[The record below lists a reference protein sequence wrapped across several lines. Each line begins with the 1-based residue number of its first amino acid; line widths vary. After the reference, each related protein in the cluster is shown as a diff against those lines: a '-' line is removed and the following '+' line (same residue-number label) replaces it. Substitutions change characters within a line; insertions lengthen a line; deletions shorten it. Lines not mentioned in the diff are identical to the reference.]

1 MTSLLS
7 TSLLATTVS
16 SDVLVLAG
24 ALILLVSALVGF
36 ASGMF
41 YERASAKRA
50 LTRAKKHLS
59 QMVNMVVS
67 SLESAHEACAA
78 LESFPNIV
86 LSSKEL
92 KQLDA
97 KQASLLDTVSRVM
110 SSQQALAEAVTAEP
124 KAKVESATET
134 KPEPVEFAI
143 SWQRDD
149 KTDAAGLPDRSAFDA
164 NLEMLLAA
172 GNASEVDSGL
182 LFIKIDKFDQLQSRF
197 GSGGISTLLRKM
209 SAVVCRAGR
218 DEDLLCRYSNDTLAM
233 LMPKVDAA
241 AGRLLAQKIR
251 DSVRSF
257 HFRLEESGPE
267 VFVSA
272 SYGVTVCAPADNGD
286 LVVNRAGNAV
296 SRSQRRGRNQL
307 HLHDGE
313 TAVHCLAAERGIV
326 KTCVLEELRKSGVSC

>member
-1 MTSLLS
+1 MTSLPAA
-7 TSLLATTVS
+7 SLLATTVS
-16 SDVLVLAG
+16 SDALVLAG
-24 ALILLVSALVGF
+24 ALILLVSTLVGF
-36 ASGMF
+36 VSGMF
-41 YERASAKRA
+41 YERAAAKRA

-86 LSSKEL
+86 LTSKEL
-92 KQLDA
+92 KQLNA
-97 KQASLLDTVSRVM
+97 KQSSLLETVSRVM
-110 SSQQALAEAVTAEP
+110 SSQQALADAVTAEA
-124 KAKVESATET
+124 KATTEGKTET
-134 KPEPVEFAI
+134 KPEPVEFSI
-143 SWQRDD
+143 CWQRDD
-149 KTDAAGLPDRSAFDA
+149 KADAAGLPDRTAFDS

-172 GNASEVDSGL
+172 GNASEVESGL

-197 GSGGISTLLRKM
+197 GSGGVSTLLRKM
-209 SAVVCRAGR
+209 AAVVCRGGR
-218 DEDLLCRYSNDTLAM
+218 DEDLLCRYSNDTLAL
-233 LMPKVDAA
+233 LMPMVDTTT
-241 AGRLLAQKIR
+241 GRLLAQKIR

-272 SYGVTVCAPADNGD
+272 SYGFTVCEPADNGD

-313 TAVHCLAAERGIV
+313 TAVHRLAG
-326 KTCVLEELRKSGVSC
+326 